1 MTYKVNS
8 ADSYSLDLKQSDTVK
23 SVLQNVAVLLNT
35 RRGTV
40 PMYRE
45 FGLPM
50 AFVDKPINV
59 AETIAYSEVSD
70 ALETFEP
77 RAVLENLY
85 FVKDADGRM
94 SITVEVSISDEQ
106 GKRV

>member
-8 ADSYSLDLKQSDTVK
+8 DDSYSLDLKQGDTVK
-23 SVLQNVAVLLNT
+23 SILQNIAVLLNT
-35 RRGTV
+35 SRGTV

-50 AFVDKPINV
+50 EFVDKPINV
-59 AETIAYSEVSD
+59 AETIACSEISD
-70 ALETFEP
+70 ALEMFEP
-77 RAVLENLY
+77 RAELKNLY
-85 FVKDADGRM
+85 FEKGTDGRM

-106 GKRV
+106 GN